1 MAFPIRPADGESETQ
16 FLVQDPFQLRKQVL
30 PLLTV
35 DKADGFLSGLGTSF
49 LADPFGT
56 FLTAEHVLKEHFETP
71 ALREGAVAAALFGM
85 RLVFGTV
92 GLRSE
97 YFAPISDIQFWRRSR
112 EEQNPLFGPASPP
125 RIVADAV
132 GFHVDATKVPGSK
145 FAPPMPLRLS
155 GARPQVGDRVM
166 ALGYPELTCLR
177 HDSPDRALI
186 FTERMYGAV
195 GTVRSLLPHGRG
207 SMYPWPLIE
216 VEAHWRSGMSGGP
229 VINEAGEVIGL
240 VSFSL
245 EPDDG
250 LPGVGFATDLAGIG
264 IDRLVPTLD
273 PLNSGFYRCHGV
285 LRSAPWHLSGVFPD
299 REQAEEHLA
308 TLGPGYEVRFGSHRF
323 GSDDFVSVL
332 STHNGHA

>member
-1 MAFPIRPADGESETQ
+1 MAFPIRPAAGESETQ
-16 FLVQDPFQLRKQVL
+16 FLVQDPFRLRKQIL

-35 DKADGFLSGLGTSF
+35 DKSDGFLTGLGTAF

-56 FLTAEHVLKEHFETP
+56 FLTAEHVLKEHVETP
-71 ALREGAVAAALFGM
+71 ELRESAVAAALFGM
-85 RLVFGTV
+85 GLVYGTV

-97 YFAPISDIQFWRRSR
+97 FFAPIRAIQLWRRAR
-112 EEQNPLFGPASPP
+112 EEQHPLIGPAPSP
-125 RIVADAV
+125 RIVADAIS
-132 GFHVDATKVPGSK
+132 FHVDATRVPGNT
-145 FAPPMPLRLS
+145 FAPPLPLRLS

-195 GTVRSLLPHGRG
+195 GTVMSLLPEGRG
-207 SMYPWPLIE
+207 STYPWPLIE

-245 EPDDG
+245 EPGDG
-250 LPGVGFATDLAGIG
+250 LPGVGYATDLARVR

-273 PLNSGFYRCHGV
+273 SVNPGCFRCYGV
-285 LRSAPWHLSGVFPD
+285 FRSAPWHLSGVFPD
-299 REQAEEHLA
+299 RSQAEAHRA
-308 TLGPGYEVRFGSHRF
+308 TLGPGYEVRFGTHRF
-323 GSDDFVSVL
+323 GSDDFL
-332 STHNGHA
+332 FALPTHDRHT